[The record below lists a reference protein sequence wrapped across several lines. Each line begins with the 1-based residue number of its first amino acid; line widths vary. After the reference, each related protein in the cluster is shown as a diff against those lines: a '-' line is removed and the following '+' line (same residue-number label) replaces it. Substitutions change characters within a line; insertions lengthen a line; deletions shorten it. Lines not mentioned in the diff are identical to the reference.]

1 VRCLVLEYW
10 WIWCDARYRS
20 IQCNSRSPLILLL
33 LEEEG
38 SVSALEVVLVDDWE
52 LPLDAIESP
61 RPGDL
66 LEVGLADE

>member
-1 VRCLVLEYW
+1 MPGTGRFG
-10 WIWCDARYRS
+10 ATPGA
-20 IQCNSRSPLILLL
+20 PLILLL

-38 SVSALEVVLVDDWE
+38 SVSALEVVLVDDRE
-52 LPLDAIESP
+52 RPLDAIESS